1 MSISEISRSGQTQG
15 AVSIGA
21 RSSAPVDGER
31 QKVSPSGNT
40 PPLSGQSANKPETP
54 PAPAPAPSREATAK
68 AVAVV
73 AELLQNHSRN
83 LQFEVD
89 EHSGMEIVTVLDGE
103 TGDVIR
109 QFPSEEIVASARYI
123 TESNA
128 DVTTG
133 VLLDQQS

>member
-1 MSISEISRSGQTQG
+1 MSISEVSRSGQVQG
-15 AVSIGA
+15 AASFSPGSTA
-21 RSSAPVDGER
+21 TVDGGR

-40 PPLSGQSANKPETP
+40 PPPAAQSAEKPEKP
-54 PAPAPAPSREATAK
+54 PAPSHEATQK

-73 AELLQNHSRN
+73 AEFLQNHSRS

-103 TGDVIR
+103 TGEVIR

-123 TESNA
+123 TESIS